1 MTRQTDLVEGLFLK
15 NHENFTGFMPS
26 NFEIADKNITTKIDL
41 KKKQTPY
48 TIQKLNLQIKCCNKN
63 QMSIQK
69 STTPLYQDGFSN

>member
-1 MTRQTDLVEGLFLK
+1 MRTLQIYALK
-15 NHENFTGFMPS
+15 
-26 NFEIADKNITTKIDL
+26 FEIADKNITTKIDL

-69 STTPLYQDGFSN
+69 STNSTLPRWFF